1 LYEYLC
7 NKYLTMEALEGL
19 GNFKIGEQV
28 IHTLKYADDLGLL
41 AREEMVLQG
50 VFDRTIE
57 TGRFYCYFWW

>member
-1 LYEYLC
+1 
-7 NKYLTMEALEGL
+7 MEALEGL